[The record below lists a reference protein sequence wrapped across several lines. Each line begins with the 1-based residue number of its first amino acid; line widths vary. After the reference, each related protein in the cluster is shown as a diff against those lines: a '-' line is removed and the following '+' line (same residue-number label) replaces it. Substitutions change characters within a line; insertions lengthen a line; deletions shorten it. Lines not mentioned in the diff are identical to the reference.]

1 MCLFCLMCHFKLTAD
16 FNQIGTAFTWIL
28 LVRTLNLLNNL
39 FYFYLFVDEVTILTE
54 KHCLGL
60 SKHIA
65 TYDTFHKLGIRIGL
79 SENDIDIIKENYRH
93 SVEEQAYQSLLKW
106 KQSNGE
112 SARVVTVLNCL
123 MSMGRSDIV
132 DKFCTT
138 CLQWFVE
145 RASEEMNYVKMK
157 GKNVNYSDFS
167 WNSKTARMGKD
178 VLYHENKNS
187 ILPVAGNG
195 K

>member
-1 MCLFCLMCHFKLTAD
+1 MVH
-16 FNQIGTAFTWIL
+16 
-28 LVRTLNLLNNL
+28 TLNLLNNL

-60 SKHIA
+60 SKYIA
-65 TYDTFHKLGIRIGL
+65 TYDIFHKLGIRIGL

-106 KQSNGE
+106 KQSSGE
-112 SARVVTVLNCL
+112 SAQVDTVLNCL
-123 MSMGRSDIV
+123 MSMGRRDIV

-157 GKNVNYSDFS
+157 GKNINCSDFA

-178 VLYHENKNS
+178 VIYHENKNS

>member
-1 MCLFCLMCHFKLTAD
+1 MVH
-16 FNQIGTAFTWIL
+16 
-28 LVRTLNLLNNL
+28 TLNLLNNL

-60 SKHIA
+60 SKYIA
-65 TYDTFHKLGIRIGL
+65 TYDTFYKLGIRIGL

-106 KQSNGE
+106 KQCNGE

-123 MSMGRSDIV
+123 MSMGRRDIV

-138 CLQWFVE
+138 CLQCFVE

-178 VLYHENKNS
+178 VFYHGNKNS
-187 ILPVAGNG
+187 IFPVASNG